1 MLSRL
6 SVTNLAIVENAEAE
20 FACGLNVIT
29 GETGAGKS
37 ILMGALELV
46 LGSRADSSIVR
57 DGANQ
62 ARVEAEFAIDAK
74 SVPGREVAAILSE
87 TGLPACEDGV
97 LLVRRVISA
106 TAQSKVWVND
116 AATTV
121 ATLKR
126 LGASLVDIHGP
137 RANQAILEERF
148 QRDTLDR
155 TLADKKALA
164 DYQAQ
169 YAIHEGLE
177 NELDR
182 ISKDSAADEVD
193 VLQFQ
198 IGEIEAAGLTEE
210 DETIAERHA
219 AAANAGDLV
228 ENSNAVTEA
237 LGGDEGAAEKLL
249 AIRPRLIEMARHL
262 PEAGDWLAETED
274 LTVRIQELSR
284 SVADRTSK
292 LDLGEEDLVELDRRL
307 TVVNK
312 LKRKYGG
319 AVAEILE
326 VLAAK
331 RARLAEL
338 EDRDAII
345 VRLEAKLADSKKV
358 LSNLA
363 DKLTKARTA
372 AAEKLARAVTKELR
386 DLGFLQA
393 KFSVRIE
400 PISPASHGA
409 DKIDYMFEPN
419 PGESARTLAQIA
431 SSGETARVM
440 LAVKSVLAA
449 HDSSATL
456 VFDEIDANIGGEV
469 GEIVG
474 MKMRAVA
481 KHRQVI
487 AITHLPQSAVFG
499 NRHLVVSKSVADG
512 RTRTKISEVEGSA
525 RVSEIARMLGGEK
538 LTSVVK
544 KHAEE
549 LLSIPR

>member
-1 MLSRL
+1 
-6 SVTNLAIVENAEAE
+6 
-20 FACGLNVIT
+20 
-29 GETGAGKS
+29 
-37 ILMGALELV
+37 
-46 LGSRADSSIVR
+46 
-57 DGANQ
+57 
-62 ARVEAEFAIDAK
+62 
-74 SVPGREVAAILSE
+74 
-87 TGLPACEDGV
+87 
-97 LLVRRVISA
+97 
-106 TAQSKVWVND
+106 
-116 AATTV
+116 
-121 ATLKR
+121 
-126 LGASLVDIHGP
+126 
-137 RANQAILEERF
+137 
-148 QRDTLDR
+148 
-155 TLADKKALA
+155 
-164 DYQAQ
+164 
-169 YAIHEGLE
+169 
-177 NELDR
+177 
-182 ISKDSAADEVD
+182 
-193 VLQFQ
+193 
-198 IGEIEAAGLTEE
+198 
-210 DETIAERHA
+210 
-219 AAANAGDLV
+219 
-228 ENSNAVTEA
+228 
-237 LGGDEGAAEKLL
+237 
-249 AIRPRLIEMARHL
+249 
-262 PEAGDWLAETED
+262 
-274 LTVRIQELSR
+274 
-284 SVADRTSK
+284 
-292 LDLGEEDLVELDRRL
+292 L

-319 AVAEILE
+319 AVAEILD

-345 VRLEAKLADSKKV
+345 VQLEAKLADSKKV
-358 LSNLA
+358 LSKLA

-499 NRHLVVSKSVADG
+499 NRHLVVAKSVADG